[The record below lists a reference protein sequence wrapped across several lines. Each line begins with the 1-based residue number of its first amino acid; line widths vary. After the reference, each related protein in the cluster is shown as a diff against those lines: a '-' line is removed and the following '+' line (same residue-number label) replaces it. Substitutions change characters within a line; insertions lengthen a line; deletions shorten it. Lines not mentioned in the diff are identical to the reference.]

1 MGRCSIYTPQS
12 RDVHNLSTKTMFVRN
27 AVLLMM
33 RHMTH
38 CTCFYSL
45 CMWSWTVIGWNTFRP
60 HPRIM
65 SNTLTKTAE
74 SKIQMKIIMV
84 MSTLWI

>member
-45 CMWSWTVIGWNTFRP
+45 RMWSWTVIGWNTFRP

-65 SNTLTKTAE
+65 SNI
-74 SKIQMKIIMV
+74 SNIQMKMIMV